1 MPPQPKA
8 SDLATA
14 AVQYKIDVTSLSI
27 LLNFS
32 TASLILS
39 TLSVLP
45 VQLVLGDHYTYGVNL
60 FDDSRGLYT
69 QPSTDESRLLLKLFD
84 DSRGTLVYTQLSTDE
99 SRLLLLHHSMTPC
112 NVSYQQFNI

>member
-45 VQLVLGDHYTYGVNL
+45 VQLVLGDHYTYGVVNL

-99 SRLLLLHHSMTPC
+99 SRL
-112 NVSYQQFNI
+112 